1 MDGHSLVVSLKG
13 VVTAVL
19 LELNRGV
26 LVEELIDRQVTT
38 TNSDVDLV
46 LVHTDGDSLGTELVD
61 TVRLTHEHDLEL
73 LSIGEVVD
81 VLSETL
87 VDAVSLDG
95 DVDGNAR
102 LEVNN
107 VLLQGLDLHHGGFEI
122 KLALLKASEN
132 VKAGLL
138 THEVLP
144 FKLLDVA
151 ASIEEFFLQ
160 VFFGLEHL
168 FLVHFAHAELLFD
181 VMEHSQFAL
190 EASDGSFCF
199 FQHHLE
205 GVVFI
210 SKSSVFSTE
219 SIVVSNKSSL
229 KFTPLSSLSLV
240 SSVIFS
246 NLSLEFST
254 G

>member
-1 MDGHSLVVSLKG
+1 LDGHSLVVSLEG

-61 TVRLTHEHDLEL
+61 TVRLTHEHDLKL

-151 ASIEEFFLQ
+151 ACLVELDLKGFLSLEHGVSVGKSSVQ
-160 VFFGLEHL
+160 LGDEIVVVTKLDLEGGDLSLEHL
-168 FLVHFAHAELLFD
+168 DL
-181 VMEHSQFAL
+181 
-190 EASDGSFCF
+190 
-199 FQHHLE
+199 
-205 GVVFI
+205 
-210 SKSSVFSTE
+210 
-219 SIVVSNKSSL
+219 NL
-229 KFTPLSSLSLV
+229 KLTD
-240 SSVIFS
+240 
-246 NLSLEFST
+246 E
-254 G
+254 